1 MKRNTILS
9 LLLLVLFVSCNGDDT
24 QYLFHEHVPVQ
35 EIDKREYPLST
46 LEVDK
51 NIDVLFVIDN
61 SGSMDS
67 IQQNVIKN
75 SKLFIEKFA
84 KVPYINWKIGVI
96 STDKK
101 DNPYIGFELRDQLD
115 YTLVD
120 QRDPSTLDRVVSD
133 FQNAVSNLG
142 TNGDASEYTFYN
154 VKRVLDL
161 FDGVNRTPRFL
172 RSNSHLVVIMI
183 TDEKEQSKTA
193 PGVTNPSF
201 YEATNFYNAM
211 ARYIDAGKILR
222 FYGAFNHKE
231 LQGCDS
237 GFSWNEPWKGNPF
250 EQVITIS
257 EGFYISACTADFGK
271 DLARIG
277 EDIVNLIGLPSL
289 LLKQRPI
296 VETIKVFYKGE
307 LLPAGP
313 ESAGG
318 KWFYEEDSNTI
329 NFYTMDFVEDFEND
343 HFIIDFDVD
352 DGIQRQD

>member
-1 MKRNTILS
+1 MKLPTLLS
-9 LLLLVLFVSCNGDDT
+9 LFTLALATGCNGD
-24 QYLFHEHVPVQ
+24 QASYLYHEHVPIQ
-35 EIDKREYPLST
+35 ERDEREYPLST

-67 IQQNVIKN
+67 IQRNVIKN

-84 KVPYINWKIGVI
+84 KVPFINWKIGLI
-96 STDKK
+96 STDRK
-101 DNPYIGFELRDQLD
+101 DNPYIGFELRNQLD
-115 YTLVD
+115 YTMVD
-120 QRDPSTLDRVVSD
+120 QRDPTSLDRVVSE
-133 FQNAVSNLG
+133 FQGAVSDLG
-142 TNGDASEYTFYN
+142 TNGDASEYTFFN
-154 VKRVLDL
+154 VKRVLDI

-193 PGVTNPSF
+193 PGVSNPSF
-201 YEATNFYNAM
+201 YEATNFYNTLT
-211 ARYIDAGKILR
+211 RYIDSGKILR

-231 LQGCDS
+231 LQGCDT
-237 GFSWNEPWKGNPF
+237 GFSWTEPWKGNPF
-250 EQVITIS
+250 DEIIS
-257 EGFYISACTADFGK
+257 ISQGFYISACTNDFGK

-277 EDIVNLIGLPSL
+277 EDIVTLIGLPSL
-289 LLKQRPI
+289 LLRRRPL
-296 VETIKVFYKGE
+296 VDTIRVYYKNE
-307 LLPAGP
+307 LLPPGP

-318 KWFYEEDSNTI
+318 KWFYEEESNTI
-329 NFYTMDFVEDFEND
+329 NFYTMDFVDDFEND